1 MKIVIQRVSEAAVT
15 INKEQYASIQ
25 LGLVVL
31 VGIEQ
36 EDEKED
42 ADWLVS
48 KLVQLR
54 IFSDNEGKMNDSI
67 LDIAGELLIISQF
80 TLHAATKKGN
90 RPSFIVAA
98 RPEKAI
104 PLYEYFIAQAN
115 KQLTGKVKTGIFGAD
130 MKVSLVNDGPVTII
144 IDSKNKV

>member
-36 EDEKED
+36 EDERED

-54 IFSDNEGKMNDSI
+54 IFSDNEGKMNKSI

-90 RPSFIVAA
+90 RPSFIIAA

-104 PLYEYFIAQAN
+104 PLYDYFIAQAN

-144 IDSKNKV
+144 IDSKNRI

>member
-1 MKIVIQRVSEAAVT
+1 MKIVIQRVSEAAVS
-15 INKEQYASIQ
+15 INKEQFSRIQ
-25 LGLVVL
+25 KGLDVL

-90 RPSFIVAA
+90 RPSFIIAA

-104 PLYEYFIAQAN
+104 PLYDYFIAQAN

-144 IDSKNKV
+144 IDSKNRI